1 MAATTKVVMV
11 FRSPNG
17 SAHDI
22 EGDAATLALIN
33 TKVTQRDLLVSAL
46 REALK
51 LVNGD
56 NTRKSSDVLRE
67 QWERLLS
74 TVEEL

>member
-1 MAATTKVVMV
+1 MAKIIMT
-11 FRSPNG
+11 FRAPDG

-22 EGDAATLALIN
+22 AGDAATLAFIN
-33 TKVTQRDLLVSAL
+33 TKLSQRDELVTAL
-46 REALK
+46 REAIK

-67 QWERLLS
+67 QWERLLR
-74 TVEEL
+74 